1 MSSDL
6 YAALDLGSNSFHL
19 LVGRLVGGKIETVDR
34 VKDTVRL
41 AAGLQADRT
50 LSKEAQS
57 RALESLA
64 RLSQRIAGIP
74 NSQIR
79 VVGTNTLRVATES
92 AKFRRRAEKLL
103 GQPIEI
109 ISGQEEARLIFL
121 GVAKDFAPDRQKR
134 LVIDIGGG
142 STELIVG
149 KREPQILE
157 SLHMGCVSW
166 TQRYFKEG
174 ITRAAYQ
181 KALINAKSI
190 LQPHIKQFSNIGFT
204 ESIGS
209 SGTIRALGELMPE
222 VGGNAHQITL
232 SHLQNLAKTWI
243 ESPKKLTFS
252 AVSESR
258 VSVLPGGLAI
268 LQALFES
275 LPIAS
280 MHTSEYTMKE
290 GVLYDLAG
298 KTAHHDRR
306 ERTVTRMQQMYHV
319 DLEQAGRVFDSAEQ
333 LLAQIG
339 LYERDEQAREYLE
352 WASGLH
358 EIGLAIAHGG
368 HQKFG
373 AWLVQNSDMPGFTR
387 REQATLS
394 FLIQNQRKS
403 IARSTSDYGIR
414 EDWMLVVIFRLA
426 VLFNRSRVLVK
437 TPKIGIKLRSKSL
450 RVTLPAAWLNEHPL
464 THFDLEREATYWK
477 SVGIQLSLI
486 ES

>member
-1 MSSDL
+1 
-6 YAALDLGSNSFHL
+6 
-19 LVGRLVGGKIETVDR
+19 
-34 VKDTVRL
+34 
-41 AAGLQADRT
+41 
-50 LSKEAQS
+50 
-57 RALESLA
+57 
-64 RLSQRIAGIP
+64 
-74 NSQIR
+74 
-79 VVGTNTLRVATES
+79 
-92 AKFRRRAEKLL
+92 
-103 GQPIEI
+103 
-109 ISGQEEARLIFL
+109 
-121 GVAKDFAPDRQKR
+121 
-134 LVIDIGGG
+134 
-142 STELIVG
+142 
-149 KREPQILE
+149 
-157 SLHMGCVSW
+157 
-166 TQRYFKEG
+166 
-174 ITRAAYQ
+174 
-181 KALINAKSI
+181 
-190 LQPHIKQFSNIGFT
+190 
-204 ESIGS
+204 
-209 SGTIRALGELMPE
+209 
-222 VGGNAHQITL
+222 
-232 SHLQNLAKTWI
+232 
-243 ESPKKLTFS
+243 
-252 AVSESR
+252 
-258 VSVLPGGLAI
+258 
-268 LQALFES
+268 
-275 LPIAS
+275 
-280 MHTSEYTMKE
+280 MKE

-306 ERTVTRMQQMYHV
+306 ERTVIRMQQMYHV

-403 IARSTSDYGIR
+403 IARSTSDYGIT

-450 RVTLPAAWLNEHPL
+450 RVTLPSVWLNEHPL